1 MKGIIL
7 SAGPGTRLLPL
18 TKVTNKCLLP
28 VGQLPMMIHC
38 LNLLVEAKIT
48 EIMLI
53 SSIDHIG
60 QVISL
65 LGSGSGYGCSI
76 TYKIQDKLDGI
87 ASALKLCK
95 DFVGNDKCAVILGDN
110 IFEDSKPLSK
120 AIEEFSTS
128 PDSYA
133 LFAKEVP
140 DPHRFG
146 VPVIV
151 NDKVVDIVEK
161 PKNPPCNKA
170 IVGLYCYTNEV
181 FDIIDGLQPSQR
193 GEYEISDVNS
203 KMVKNKNGKI
213 IDVTCEWVD
222 AGTHESYMKANQMF
236 WNVK

>member
-53 SSIDHIG
+53 SSTDHIG

-65 LGSGSGYGCSI
+65 LGSGSTYGCSI

-120 AIEEFSTS
+120 AIENFSLS
-128 PDSYA
+128 SDSYA
-133 LFAKEVP
+133 LFVKEVP
-140 DPHRFG
+140 DPNRFG
-146 VPVIV
+146 VPVII
-151 NDKVVDIVEK
+151 DGKVVDILEK

-170 IVGLYCYTNEV
+170 VVGLYCYTSEV
-181 FDIIDGLQPSQR
+181 FDVIDNITPSSR

-203 KMVKNKNGKI
+203 QMVKNRNGSI
-213 IDVTCEWVD
+213 TEVLSGWID

-236 WNVK
+236 WK